1 MPRGQFVH
9 TVNDIHAGPIR
20 SYAETVA
27 AMRERGDT
35 TITSQQI
42 YWYEKS
48 AFRKLKPLLEQ
59 FANEIGDN

>member
-1 MPRGQFVH
+1 
-9 TVNDIHAGPIR
+9 
-20 SYAETVA
+20 VA